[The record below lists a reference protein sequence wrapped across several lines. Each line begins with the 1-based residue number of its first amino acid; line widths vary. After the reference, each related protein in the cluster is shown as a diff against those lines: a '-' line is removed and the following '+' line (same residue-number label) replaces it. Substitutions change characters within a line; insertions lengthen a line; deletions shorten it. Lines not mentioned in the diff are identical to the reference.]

1 MDATTPRRWRSR
13 LLHWVVYGLL
23 GAIVAIGLFTWAAL
37 SVAYSKGERVGYVQ
51 RLSRKGWICKTWEGE
66 LAVATV
72 PGVAPDK
79 FYFSVRSDPIA
90 SQVNTSLGKRVRVIY
105 AQHKFLPTSC
115 FGDTEFFV
123 AEATPVDDR

>member
-1 MDATTPRRWRSR
+1 MDATTSRRWRSR
-13 LLHWVVYGLL
+13 LLHWVAYGLL
-23 GAIVAIGLFTWAAL
+23 GAIVAIGIFTWAAL
-37 SVAYSKGERVGYVQ
+37 NVAYSKGERVGYVQ

-90 SQVNTSLGKRVRVIY
+90 SQVNTTLGKRVRVIY

-123 AEATPVDDR
+123 AEAQPVDDR